1 MTRKSILTRVT
12 DYFSNTTESKF
23 VTSDDFTQ
31 LDEVRILILQMA
43 FDDKS
48 KITLQRGQILEIVF
62 SESFFNAYIK
72 VASSKYSFKYIV
84 FQMQAYV
91 VEVAQSINELN

>member
-1 MTRKSILTRVT
+1 MARKSTLTKVIEL
-12 DYFSNTTESKF
+12 FSNTTETKF
-23 VTSDDFTQ
+23 ITSDDFTQ
-31 LDEVRILILQMA
+31 LDEVRILILRMA

-72 VASSKYSFKYIV
+72 VASSKSSFKVIV
-84 FQMQAYV
+84 DQMQAYV
-91 VEVAQSINELN
+91 VEVAQSLNELN